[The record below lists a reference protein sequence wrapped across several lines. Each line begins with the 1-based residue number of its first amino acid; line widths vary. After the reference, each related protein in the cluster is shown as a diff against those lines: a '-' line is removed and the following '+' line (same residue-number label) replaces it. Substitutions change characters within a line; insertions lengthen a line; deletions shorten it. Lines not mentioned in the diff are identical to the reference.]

1 MNTPLATTPPAPL
14 SLDPSLRGSVALIGA
29 GPGDPDLLTLR
40 AWRLLQQAEVILCDH
55 LVSDP
60 IRDCFPR
67 GVRVIDV
74 GKIPGGKAT
83 SQEVIN
89 ALLIKEARS
98 NHFVVRL
105 KGGDPLVFG
114 RGGEEAMALAKH
126 NIRCQV
132 VPGISSALAV
142 PALAGI
148 PVTHR
153 HISTHFT
160 VLTGVSAREEQG
172 ELTQAWELAAKQGGT
187 LVFLMGVRALPRI
200 VEALLR
206 GGLDIATPV
215 AIVERGTRATQRTTT
230 GSLQDIVELATR
242 QRVRS
247 PAIIIVGE
255 VVRLREEM
263 NLFLPHLDDV
273 FASAAP
279 DAGAQRATSVAI

>member
-1 MNTPLATTPPAPL
+1 MNPPT
-14 SLDPSLRGSVALIGA
+14 SLLPPNLKGSVALVGA

-40 AWRLLQQAEVILCDH
+40 AWRLIQMAEVILCDH
-55 LVSDP
+55 LVSP
-60 IRDCFPR
+60 QIRECFPADA
-67 GVRVIDV
+67 RVIDV

-83 SQEVIN
+83 SQEVIH

-114 RGGEEAMALAKH
+114 RGGEEAIALAKH
-126 NIRCQV
+126 AIPCQV

-153 HISTHFT
+153 HVSTHFT
-160 VLTGVSAREEQG
+160 VLTGMSARQGQG
-172 ELTQAWELAAKQGGT
+172 ELVEAWERAARQGGT

-200 VEALLR
+200 VEAVLR
-206 GGLDIATPV
+206 GGFDSSTPV
-215 AIVERGTRATQRTTT
+215 AIVERGTRATQRTTVGT
-230 GSLQDIVELATR
+230 LEDIASLAAEQG
-242 QRVRS
+242 VRS
-247 PAIIIVGE
+247 PAVIIVGE

-263 NLFLPHLDDV
+263 NLLLPHLQSESVSLQLHDPE
-273 FASAAP
+273 AA
-279 DAGAQRATSVAI
+279 AAI